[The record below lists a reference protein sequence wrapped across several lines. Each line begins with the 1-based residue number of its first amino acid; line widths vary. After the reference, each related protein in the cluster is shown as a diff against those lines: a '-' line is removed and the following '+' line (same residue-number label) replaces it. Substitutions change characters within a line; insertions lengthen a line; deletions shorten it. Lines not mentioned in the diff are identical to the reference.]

1 MLFFYSASGLLDF
14 YFRCDRFGLVDSI
27 VQLLSSYRIFD
38 SICFT
43 IYFAICFTI
52 CFIDCFTYCVAD
64 CLTFWS
70 SFCFTFTTLSFTFT
84 TLSCKCGIQLVKKGS
99 EQSLRVTTGAR
110 RVLSQ
115 RTISPTRKLLETSRT
130 GQKMYK
136 GGFFVT
142 SCISHGALYTLCWN
156 LNFILLWKRILRR
169 SASYLFSI
177 EMSTLL
183 LSSVLVSMCVQVHIK
198 RHL

>member
-1 MLFFYSASGLLDF
+1 MQRFKTGSFTERLGSTIGVDFSMKTLEIDGKRVKVIYWELISLDCLVNLMSFNVIFLFGFRFADF

-70 SFCFTFTTLSFTFT
+70 SFCFCFTTFSFTFT

-110 RVLSQ
+110 RVLS
-115 RTISPTRKLLETSRT
+115 
-130 GQKMYK
+130 
-136 GGFFVT
+136 
-142 SCISHGALYTLCWN
+142 
-156 LNFILLWKRILRR
+156 
-169 SASYLFSI
+169 
-177 EMSTLL
+177 
-183 LSSVLVSMCVQVHIK
+183 
-198 RHL
+198 